1 MIWLDFIILPIV
13 ALLIVVVSLQASK
26 TNAAEALSGTSSDL
40 FKNQKERGTE
50 LLLSRI
56 TLVLSILFITTL
68 FARMFMS

>member
-13 ALLIVVVSLQASK
+13 ALLIVVVALQSSK

-50 LLLSRI
+50 LLLSRV